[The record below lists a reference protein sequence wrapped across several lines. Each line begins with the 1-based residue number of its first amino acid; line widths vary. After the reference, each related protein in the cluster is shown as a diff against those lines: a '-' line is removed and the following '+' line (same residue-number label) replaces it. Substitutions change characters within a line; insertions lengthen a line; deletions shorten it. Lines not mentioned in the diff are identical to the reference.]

1 MDEEYKGILKQWED
15 RVADPVI
22 FEHIDELFPSYAFR
36 RVGRGGPRDHWASR
50 YKMDLT
56 LPRTRNAE
64 KTVIYPELRFREQGD
79 FENGVRVID
88 RIIDE
93 YRLRTVYD
101 AYCFIAQKFGLDMP
115 KASSR
120 DVVEAIKEAQLRSD
134 VLDCLMDYFCWNLEK
149 NGTQKAASVRSYLK
163 NRRGISPEQA
173 SRLCLGFVPDWSK
186 VVGSV

>member
-79 FENGVRVID
+79 FENGVPRN
-88 RIIDE
+88 
-93 YRLRTVYD
+93 TVWI
-101 AYCFIAQKFGLDMP
+101 CP
-115 KASSR
+115 R
-120 DVVEAIKEAQLRSD
+120 
-134 VLDCLMDYFCWNLEK
+134 
-149 NGTQKAASVRSYLK
+149 
-163 NRRGISPEQA
+163 P
-173 SRLCLGFVPDWSK
+173 VPRM
-186 VVGSV
+186 